1 MTLNFTETYRTAAI
15 SINHLNDMDQLVLQ
29 KMMEGP
35 TSLVAERPNGYFI
48 KLHKEADNNAHDGF
62 TKGLQ
67 TILVS
72 AAKQGFECIEVDLD
86 AVEVKGVA
94 TYN

>member
-15 SINHLNDMDQLVLQ
+15 SINHLNDMDQILLK

-35 TSLVAERPNGYFI
+35 TSLVAERPAGYFI
-48 KLHKEADNNAHDGF
+48 KLHKNAERNAHDGL

-86 AVEVKGVA
+86 AVELNGAA